1 MKNFSKT
8 NSKKMNINYENEDE
22 TFNQEDNINYTRERI
37 NEISIDMKKAKK
49 QCRLDIQGVE
59 VYFPYNPYKVQIEY
73 MEKGTILVK

>member
-8 NSKKMNINYENEDE
+8 NSKKMIIKYEKEDE
-22 TFNQEDNINYTRERI
+22 NFNEEDNLKHTCERI

-59 VYFPYNPYKVQIEY
+59 VYFPYSPYKEQLEY
-73 MEKGTILVK
+73 MEKGKF